1 MLMIHMRFSRKYFS
15 RPRRRVYRWVKYIE
29 NGWCSECLRERSG
42 VEIKGK
48 TMDIVLFCLNS
59 NSQYNIGAARV
70 ACPICFVLRPV
81 SHPCAHRRS
90 KCCVFGWKFKLIRTV
105 IVIFFLY
112 IYVCMYLRVCVCVC
126 VLLCAWKYFHILFSK
141 DGPETK
147 AAKRKAKA
155 APTVHSLGHLDV
167 ARVAMVRRR
176 ICNARNYTKISPSN
190 VFISSVPFPF
200 SLSLSLSLS
209 F

>member
-1 MLMIHMRFSRKYFS
+1 M
-15 RPRRRVYRWVKYIE
+15 
-29 NGWCSECLRERSG
+29 LRERSG

-112 IYVCMYLRVCVCVC
+112 IYMYVCICVYVCVCVFFFAPESIFIFYSPRMALKPRRQS
-126 VLLCAWKYFHILFSK
+126 VKLRQPLLYIHWVIL
-141 DGPETK
+141 
-147 AAKRKAKA
+147 
-155 APTVHSLGHLDV
+155 
-167 ARVAMVRRR
+167 M
-176 ICNARNYTKISPSN
+176 
-190 VFISSVPFPF
+190 
-200 SLSLSLSLS
+200 
-209 F
+209 